1 MSTTPDVVITRE
13 PTGNVTAEGGD
24 ELAVTLLKRA
34 GFVIETT
41 PRSFWYRLP
50 WDMGEERENKMA
62 SHAAR
67 MLTAVGYHVN
77 LDPGLGVTRVTT
89 PTDPAGD
96 RAIGHSV
103 LTLVDHLNGA
113 ATYGAA
119 AEVVDEVLDPDDG
132 VLVRLGDFFEAAA
145 AQANAADTQGG
156 WDLSYVFEDAA
167 ATVRE
172 LGTDLHAASDRMR
185 DLGPSAQRSWQ
196 EGVAHYY
203 ATAPNRHTAPAAAV
217 SDEAAATPP
226 STPDSPAQRRTR

>member
-13 PTGNVTAEGGD
+13 PTGNVIAEGGD
-24 ELAVTLLKRA
+24 ELASTLLKRA
-34 GFVIETT
+34 GFVIQTT

-50 WDMGEERENKMA
+50 WDMGEGRENRMA

-67 MLTAVGYHVN
+67 MLTAVGHQVD
-77 LDPGLGVTRVTT
+77 LDPGLDITRVTT
-89 PTDPAGD
+89 PTDSAGD
-96 RAIGHSV
+96 RGIGHSV
-103 LTLVDHLNGA
+103 LTLVDHLNGT

-119 AEVVDEVLDPDDG
+119 ADVVDEVLDPDDG

-145 AQANAADTQGG
+145 AQANTADTQGG

-185 DLGPSAQRSWQ
+185 DLGPPIKRSWQ
-196 EGVAHYY
+196 EGVARYY
-203 ATAPNRHTAPAAAV
+203 ATAPTARAATL
-217 SDEAAATPP
+217 SDEPAATPP
-226 STPDSPAQRRTR
+226 STPDSPTRRRNR